1 MNTKLQLTIQPSNS
15 KLDKLK
21 LIELI
26 NVDTLD
32 SLINSSL
39 LKQTFNSPCAN
50 TSYDNERQQLIKY
63 KQLIQDGKASIQYKK
78 AKDMQFGRVSPNKA
92 LGLFSIRREIRHTL
106 ARDNYVDI
114 DIENCHPV
122 LLLQILQAN
131 NIECKY
137 LKQYVNK
144 RDEKLDEVKQEY
156 GVDRDKA
163 KKLFIQ
169 LMYFGK
175 FESWANDITS
185 TN

>member
-39 LKQTFNSPCAN
+39 LKQTFNNPCAN

-78 AKDMQFGRVSPNKA
+78 AKDMK
-92 LGLFSIRREIRHTL
+92 ITEINWL
-106 ARDNYVDI
+106 
-114 DIENCHPV
+114 
-122 LLLQILQAN
+122 
-131 NIECKY
+131 
-137 LKQYVNK
+137 
-144 RDEKLDEVKQEY
+144 
-156 GVDRDKA
+156 
-163 KKLFIQ
+163 
-169 LMYFGK
+169 
-175 FESWANDITS
+175 
-185 TN
+185 